1 MGKGKIF
8 LNELKITETF
18 SDFFINAVNQLVI
31 NNDKAIFNEDPVLS
45 KSSWCSYSKIQKKS
59 SAELIR
65 NNVKIYQMFEFW
77 SVYLDLIFF

>member
-8 LNELKITETF
+8 LNEPKITETF

-45 KSSWCSYSKIQKKS
+45 KSS
-59 SAELIR
+59 
-65 NNVKIYQMFEFW
+65 
-77 SVYLDLIFF
+77 